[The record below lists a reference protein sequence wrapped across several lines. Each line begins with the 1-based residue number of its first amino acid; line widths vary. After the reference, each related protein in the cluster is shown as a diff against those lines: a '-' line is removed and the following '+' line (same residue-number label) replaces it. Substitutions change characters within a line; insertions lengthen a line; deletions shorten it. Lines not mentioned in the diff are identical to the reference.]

1 MAVVLRQSQAS
12 ELTGMPR
19 EDTRENHQESDEDA
33 GNEGKYQFL
42 LGWSKVSDQ
51 RVFASNA
58 GKYREEE
65 VKTLGRVIIMISHL
79 FIFALSRG
87 KTAFVF

>member
-1 MAVVLRQSQAS
+1 M
-12 ELTGMPR
+12 
-19 EDTRENHQESDEDA
+19 
-33 GNEGKYQFL
+33 
-42 LGWSKVSDQ
+42 SDQ